1 MFAIFE
7 SGGKQYKVVVG
18 NYLKLP
24 KQNLKKG
31 ETIKFNKVLSVKNC
45 NNELIVGSPYV
56 VNASVQGEVVDQIRD
71 KKIVIFKKKRRKN
84 YRRKIGHRQDLTLIK
99 IKEINLA
106 SNSKSKIDTEVKKKI
121 SENKKVEDVNG
132 S

>member
-1 MFAIFE
+1 MSF
-7 SGGKQYKVVVG
+7 
-18 NYLKLP
+18 
-24 KQNLKKG
+24 
-31 ETIKFNKVLSVKNC
+31 KNC

-56 VNASVQGEVVDQIRD
+56 ANASVQGEVVDQIRD